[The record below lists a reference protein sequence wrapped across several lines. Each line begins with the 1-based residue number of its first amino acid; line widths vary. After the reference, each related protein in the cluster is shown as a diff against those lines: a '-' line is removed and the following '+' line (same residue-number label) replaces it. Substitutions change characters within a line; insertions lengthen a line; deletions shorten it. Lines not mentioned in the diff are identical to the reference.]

1 MTSDPSFSEVPQLLV
16 ETAKPSNSDT
26 IVEFIA
32 QAKNRESAM
41 FTEAEGKSLLSA
53 FGIDTPQGVEIAVG
67 AELPGQLRE
76 PLVVKAIST
85 TLVHKS
91 DAGGVR
97 VGVTRPELNEVAAQ
111 MRDSLASFGHRLDGL
126 LVEEMVP
133 AGHEIIV
140 GAVRAPG
147 LGWTVMVGLGGILV
161 EVFED
166 VAFGLAPLSEHQI
179 RDMLAE
185 LRGMK
190 VLNGARGGIKADI
203 DALVALIS
211 RLAGPSGLLAS
222 LPEDVTEIDLNP
234 IIVSDTRAVAVDARF
249 VVGEVQA
256 AATAENLERQTTD
269 FSALFAPRRV
279 AVIGASGKR
288 PNMANRFIQNM
299 IANGFTGTII
309 PVNPTADT
317 IEGLPAIGSLAELS
331 SPVDYAFV
339 AMPGARVAQAL
350 AAGAGKVRFAQVV
363 SSGFGEVEEGIE
375 LEANLVSAVRA
386 AGIRLIGP
394 NCLGTHASA
403 GKLSF
408 VPEAPM
414 TPGTTAVISQSGGLS
429 VDILRVGAASGIDF
443 HSVVSIGNS
452 ADVSAAELVASHL
465 VNDEVQVIGLYLES
479 LGIAR
484 EVLDVLEAAETRKP
498 VVLLA
503 GGRTSGGSRAAT
515 SHTGALA
522 GNHRL
527 WPAITRQAGITLVDS
542 LVDFATALHALS
554 TVDMSAKPN
563 GNEAVLFGNG
573 GGASVLG
580 ADALDRQG
588 ISTTPLPD
596 SVIAQ
601 LESLEVPPGNGFH
614 NPIDVP
620 AGTLAVKKG
629 AVAEDILNVVLA
641 GSEPAVLITHLN
653 VGIIQ
658 RNLGET
664 HGDVTGTIIDS
675 IAVARDASKS
685 NTHQILVL
693 KADGSAETEEMITAY
708 AKRARAIGIPVFGAF
723 EDAALASRAVLE
735 QSKQIHQASRG
746 ANGRQ

>member
-1 MTSDPSFSEVPQLLV
+1 
-16 ETAKPSNSDT
+16 
-26 IVEFIA
+26 
-32 QAKNRESAM
+32 M

-67 AELPGQLRE
+67 EELPTHLRE

-97 VGVTRPELNEVAAQ
+97 VGVTRAELNEVASQ
-111 MRDSLASFGHRLDGL
+111 MRDSLADFGHKLDGL

-147 LGWTVMVGLGGILV
+147 LGWTVMVGLGGVLV

-185 LRGMK
+185 LRGMM
-190 VLNGARGGIKADI
+190 VLNGARGGVKADI

-211 RLAGPSGLLAS
+211 RLAGPTGLLAS

-234 IIVSDTRAVAVDARF
+234 VIVSDTRAVAVDARF
-249 VVGEVQA
+249 VVGEVEAKQA
-256 AATAENLERQTTD
+256 AAHETEATATD
-269 FSALFAPRRV
+269 FAPLFAPRRI
-279 AVIGASGKR
+279 AVLGASGKR
-288 PNMANRFIQNM
+288 PNLANRFIRN
-299 IANGFTGTII
+299 ILAGGFDGTII
-309 PVNPTADT
+309 PVNPTTDV
-317 IEGLPAIGSLAELS
+317 IEGLPAVASLAEVTD
-331 SPVDYAFV
+331 PIDYAFV
-339 AMPGARVAQAL
+339 ALPAARVAEAL
-350 AAGAGKVRFAQVV
+350 GAGAGRVRFAQVV
-363 SSGFGEVEEGIE
+363 SSGFSEIEEGVE
-375 LEANLVSAVRA
+375 LEAQLVSTVRE

-408 VPEAPM
+408 VPEAPL
-414 TPGTTAVISQSGGLS
+414 TPGTTAVVSQSGGLS
-429 VDILRVGAASGIDF
+429 VDILRVGASSGIDF

-452 ADVSAAELVASHL
+452 ADVSAGELVASHL

-479 LGIAR
+479 LSIAR
-484 EVLDVLEAAETRKP
+484 EVLDVLDAAETRKP

-527 WPAITRQAGITLVDS
+527 WPAIARQAGITLVDS
-542 LVDFATALHALS
+542 LADFATALHALS
-554 TVDMSAKPN
+554 TVDLSVKPN

-588 ISTTPLPD
+588 IATTPLPA
-596 SVIAQ
+596 SVIAE

-620 AGTLAVKKG
+620 AGTLAVKSG
-629 AVAEDILNVVLA
+629 GVAGDILKVVLA

-658 RNLGET
+658 RNLGAT

-675 IAVARDASKS
+675 IAAARDESKS
-685 NTHQILVL
+685 NTHQLLVL
-693 KADGSAETEEMITAY
+693 KSDGSAGTGDMVKAY
-708 AKRARAIGIPVFGAF
+708 AQRARAIGIPVFGAF

-735 QSKQIHQASRG
+735 QSKQIHQASLG
-746 ANGRQ
+746 ADGRQ

>member
-1 MTSDPSFSEVPQLLV
+1 MLVDTAQTSSP
-16 ETAKPSNSDT
+16 DT

-41 FTEAEGKSLLSA
+41 FTEAEGKFLLST
-53 FGIDTPQGVEIAVG
+53 FGIDTPQGVEIEVG
-67 AELPGQLRE
+67 QELPGHLRE

-97 VGVTRPELNEVAAQ
+97 VGVSRAELNNVALQ
-111 MRDSLASFGHRLDGL
+111 MRGSLAEFGHQLDGV
-126 LVEEMVP
+126 LVEEMAP

-147 LGWTVMVGLGGILV
+147 LGWTVMVGLGGVLV

-166 VAFGLAPLSEHQI
+166 VAFGLAPLSEPQI
-179 RDMLAE
+179 LDMLQE

-190 VLNGARGGIKADI
+190 VLDGARGGVKADI
-203 DALVALIS
+203 PALVTLIS
-211 RLAGPSGLLAS
+211 RLAGPEGLLAA
-222 LPEDVTEIDLNP
+222 LPADVVEIDLNP
-234 IIVSDTRAVAVDARF
+234 VIVSGTRAVAVDARF
-249 VVGEVQA
+249 VVGAQDATGAQA
-256 AATAENLERQTTD
+256 SATGNGQATD
-269 FSALFAPRRV
+269 FSPLFHPRRI
-279 AVIGASGKR
+279 AVLGASGKR
-288 PNMANRFIQNM
+288 PNLANRFIRNLR
-299 IANGFTGTII
+299 AGGFDGTIV
-309 PVNPTADT
+309 PVHPAADE
-317 IEGLPAIGSLAELS
+317 IEGLPTVASLADVNETL
-331 SPVDYAFV
+331 DYAFV
-339 AMPGARVAQAL
+339 ALPGARVAKAL
-350 AAGAGKVRFAQVV
+350 GQGAGKVRFAQVV
-363 SSGFGEVEEGIE
+363 SSGFGEVEEGKD
-375 LEANLVSAVRA
+375 LESALVATVRE

-408 VPEAPM
+408 VPEAPL
-414 TPGTTAVISQSGGLS
+414 TPGTTAVVSQSGGLS

-443 HSVVSIGNS
+443 HSVVSIGNG
-452 ADVSAAELVASHL
+452 ADVSAAELVSSHL
-465 VNDEVQVIGLYLES
+465 GNDEVHVIGLYLES

-484 EVLDVLEAAETRKP
+484 EVLDVLSAAETRKP

-527 WPAITRQAGITLVDS
+527 WPAIARQAGITLVDS
-542 LVDFATALHALS
+542 LADFATALHALS
-554 TVDMSAKPN
+554 TVDLSVKPN

-588 ISTTPLPD
+588 ISTSPLPE
-596 SVIAQ
+596 SVTAE

-620 AGTLAVKKG
+620 AGTLAVKSG
-629 AVAEDILNVVLA
+629 GVAADILKVVLA

-658 RNLGET
+658 RNLGAT

-675 IAVARDASKS
+675 IAAARDESQS
-685 NTHQILVL
+685 NTHQLLVL
-693 KADGSAETEEMITAY
+693 KSDGSDGTGDMVKAY
-708 AKRARAIGIPVFGAF
+708 ARRARRIGIPVFGAF

-735 QSKQIHQASRG
+735 QSKQIHQASLG
-746 ANGRQ
+746 ADGRQ

>member
-1 MTSDPSFSEVPQLLV
+1 
-16 ETAKPSNSDT
+16 
-26 IVEFIA
+26 
-32 QAKNRESAM
+32 M

-76 PLVVKAIST
+76 PLVVKAISA

-97 VGVTRPELNEVAAQ
+97 VGVTRSELNEVGAQ
-111 MRDSLASFGHRLDGL
+111 MRDSLASFGHQLDGL

-166 VAFGLAPLSEHQI
+166 VAFGLAPLSELQI

-256 AATAENLERQTTD
+256 VATAEDLERQTTD

-363 SSGFGEVEEGIE
+363 ASGFGEVEEGIE

-554 TVDMSAKPN
+554 TVDMSVKPN

-620 AGTLAVKKG
+620 AGTLAVKAG

-641 GSEPAVLITHLN
+641 GSAPAVLITHLN

>member
-1 MTSDPSFSEVPQLLV
+1 MLV
-16 ETAKPSNSDT
+16 ETAQPRSSAT
-26 IVEFIA
+26 IVELVA
-32 QAKNRESAM
+32 QARTRESAM

-53 FGIDTPQGVEIAVG
+53 FGIDTPQGVEVEVG
-67 AELPGQLRE
+67 QELPDHLRE
-76 PLVVKAIST
+76 PLVVKAISA

-97 VGVTRPELNEVAAQ
+97 VGVTRAEIDEVAAQ
-111 MRDSLASFGHRLDGL
+111 MRESLAAAGHELEGL
-126 LVEEMVP
+126 LVEEMIP

-166 VAFGLAPLSEHQI
+166 VAFGLAPLNESQI
-179 RDMLAE
+179 LDMLHE

-190 VLNGARGGIKADI
+190 VLEGARGGIKADI
-203 DALVALIS
+203 PALVSLIS
-211 RLAGPSGLLAS
+211 NLAGPEGLLAS
-222 LPEDVTEIDLNP
+222 LPEDVQEIDLNP

-249 VVGEVQA
+249 VVNRTAVEASGSA
-256 AATAENLERQTTD
+256 AAGARTEVGD
-269 FSALFAPRRV
+269 FTPLFHPRRI
-279 AVIGASGKR
+279 AVLGASGKR

-299 IANGFTGTII
+299 IANGFDGTIV
-309 PVNPTADT
+309 PVNPTTAV
-317 IEGLPAIGSLAELS
+317 IEGLPAIASLAELTE
-331 SPVDYAFV
+331 PIDYAFV
-339 AMPGARVAQAL
+339 ALPGARVADAL
-350 AAGAGKVRFAQVV
+350 RAGAGKVRFAQVV

-375 LEANLVSAVRA
+375 LEAALVATVRE

-408 VPEAPM
+408 VPQAPL
-414 TPGTTAVISQSGGLS
+414 TPGTTAVVSQSGGLS
-429 VDILRVGAASGIDF
+429 VDILRVGASSGIDF

-465 VNDEVQVIGLYLES
+465 ANDEVQVIGLYLES
-479 LGIAR
+479 LSIAR
-484 EVLDVLEAAETRKP
+484 EVLDVLENSETRKP

-503 GGRTSGGSRAAT
+503 GGRTAEGSRAAT

-527 WPAITRQAGITLVDS
+527 WPAIARQAGMTLVDS
-542 LVDFATALHALS
+542 LAEFATALHALS
-554 TVDMSAKPN
+554 TLDLSVATN
-563 GNEAVLFGNG
+563 GREAVLFGNG

-588 ISTTPLPD
+588 VGTSPLPD
-596 SVIAQ
+596 SVIAA
-601 LESLEVPPGNGFH
+601 LESLELPPGNGFH

-620 AGTLAVKKG
+620 AGTLAVKNG
-629 AVAEDILNVVLA
+629 AVAGDILKTVLA
-641 GSEPAVLITHLN
+641 GSSPALLISHLN

-658 RNLGET
+658 RNLGAT
-664 HGDVTGTIIDS
+664 HGDVTGNIIDS
-675 IAVARDASKS
+675 IAEARDASAPG
-685 NTHQILVL
+685 THQLLVL
-693 KADGSAETEEMITAY
+693 KTDGSAETGEMIEAY
-708 AKRARAIGIPVFGAF
+708 AKRARAIGIPVFPAF
-723 EDAALASRAVLE
+723 EDAALAARAVLE
-735 QSKQIHQASRG
+735 QSRATHTG
-746 ANGRQ
+746 ANGTEGR

>member
-1 MTSDPSFSEVPQLLV
+1 MSIA
-16 ETAKPSNSDT
+16 TAQQSSGS
-26 IVEFIA
+26 ILELIA
-32 QAKNRESAM
+32 QAKTRESAM
-41 FTEAEGKSLLSA
+41 FTEAEGKTLLSS
-53 FGIDTPQGVEIAVG
+53 FGIDTPQGVELELG
-67 AELPGQLRE
+67 APVPQHLRE
-76 PLVVKAIST
+76 PLVVKAVSK

-91 DAGGVR
+91 DAGGVK
-97 VGVTRPELNEVAAQ
+97 VGITAAELPAVTEAMTA
-111 MRDSLASFGHRLDGL
+111 SLAAAGHQLEGV
-126 LVEEMVP
+126 LVEEMIP

-166 VAFGLAPLSEHQI
+166 VAFGLAPLNDTQI
-179 RDMLAE
+179 LGMLNE
-185 LRGMK
+185 LKGMK
-190 VLNGARGGIKADI
+190 VLEGARGGIKADI
-203 DALVALIS
+203 PALVDLIGK
-211 RLAGPSGLLAS
+211 LAGPHGLLAA
-222 LPEDVTEIDLNP
+222 LPEDVQEIDLNP
-234 IIVSDTRAVAVDARF
+234 IIVSESRAVAVDARF
-249 VVGEVQA
+249 VVGDVEEGA
-256 AATAENLERQTTD
+256 AATTLSASTTD
-269 FSALFAPRRV
+269 FSPLFRPARI
-279 AVIGASGKR
+279 AVLGASGKR
-288 PNMANRFIQNM
+288 PNMANRFIQN
-299 IANGFTGTII
+299 ITAGGFSGTII

-317 IEGLPAIGSLAELS
+317 LEGLPAIGSLAELTE
-331 SPVDYAFV
+331 PVDYAFV
-339 AMPGARVAQAL
+339 ALPGGRVASAL
-350 AAGAGKVRFAQVV
+350 AAGKDKVRFAQVV
-363 SSGFGEVEEGIE
+363 SSGFGEVEEGKE
-375 LEANLVSAVRA
+375 LEAELIRTVKD

-394 NCLGTHASA
+394 NCLGTHSSA

-408 VPEAPM
+408 VPQAPL
-414 TPGTTAVISQSGGLS
+414 TEGTTAIISQSGGLS

-452 ADVSAAELVASHL
+452 ADVSAAELLAAHL
-465 VNDEVQVIGLYLES
+465 VDDEVQVIGLYLES
-479 LGIAR
+479 LSIAR
-484 EVLDVLEAAETRKP
+484 DVMDVLTTAVTRKP

-503 GGRTSGGSRAAT
+503 GGRTQGGSRAAT

-527 WPAITRQAGITLVDS
+527 WPAIARQAGITLVDS
-542 LVDFATALHALS
+542 IGDFASALHALS
-554 TVDMSAKPN
+554 TLDLSVKPA

-596 SVIAQ
+596 AIIAE

-629 AVAEDILNVVLA
+629 AVAEDILDVVL
-641 GSEPAVLITHLN
+641 GGTEPAVLITHLN

-658 RNLGET
+658 RNLGAT

-675 IAVARDASKS
+675 IAVARDKSKS

-693 KADGSAETEEMITAY
+693 KTDGSEDTEAMITDYSA
-708 AKRARAIGIPVFGAF
+708 RARDINIPVFATF
-723 EDAALASRAVLE
+723 EDAALATRAVLE
-735 QSKQIHQASRG
+735 QSQQIHQPTLSAKG
-746 ANGRQ
+746 K

>member
-1 MTSDPSFSEVPQLLV
+1 
-16 ETAKPSNSDT
+16 
-26 IVEFIA
+26 
-32 QAKNRESAM
+32 M

-67 AELPGQLRE
+67 EELPTHLRE

-97 VGVTRPELNEVAAQ
+97 VGVTRAELNEVASQ
-111 MRDSLASFGHRLDGL
+111 MRDSLADFGHKLDGL

-147 LGWTVMVGLGGILV
+147 LGWTVMVGLGGVLV

-190 VLNGARGGIKADI
+190 VLNGARGGVKADI

-211 RLAGPSGLLAS
+211 RLAGPTGLLAS

-234 IIVSDTRAVAVDARF
+234 VIVSDTRAVAVDARF
-249 VVGEVQA
+249 VVGEVEAKQA
-256 AATAENLERQTTD
+256 AAHETEATATD
-269 FSALFAPRRV
+269 FAPLFAPRRI
-279 AVIGASGKR
+279 AVLGASGKR
-288 PNMANRFIQNM
+288 PNLANRFIRN
-299 IANGFTGTII
+299 ILAGGFDGTII
-309 PVNPTADT
+309 PVNPTTDV
-317 IEGLPAIGSLAELS
+317 IEGLPAVASLAEVTD
-331 SPVDYAFV
+331 PIDYAFV
-339 AMPGARVAQAL
+339 ALPAARVAEAL
-350 AAGAGKVRFAQVV
+350 GAGAGRVRFAQVV
-363 SSGFGEVEEGIE
+363 SSGFSEIEEGVE
-375 LEANLVSAVRA
+375 LEAQLVSTVRE

-408 VPEAPM
+408 VPEAPL
-414 TPGTTAVISQSGGLS
+414 TPGTTAVVSQSGGLS
-429 VDILRVGAASGIDF
+429 VDILRVGASSGIDF

-452 ADVSAAELVASHL
+452 ADVSAGELVASHL

-479 LGIAR
+479 LSIAR
-484 EVLDVLEAAETRKP
+484 EVLDVLDAAETRKP

-527 WPAITRQAGITLVDS
+527 WPAIARQAGITLVDS
-542 LVDFATALHALS
+542 LADFATALHALS
-554 TVDMSAKPN
+554 TVDLSVKPN

-588 ISTTPLPD
+588 IATTPLPA
-596 SVIAQ
+596 SVIAE

-620 AGTLAVKKG
+620 AGTLAVKSG
-629 AVAEDILNVVLA
+629 GVAGDILKVVLA

-658 RNLGET
+658 RNLGAT

-675 IAVARDASKS
+675 IAAARDESKS
-685 NTHQILVL
+685 NTHQLLVL
-693 KADGSAETEEMITAY
+693 KSDGSAGTGDMVKAY
-708 AKRARAIGIPVFGAF
+708 AQRARAIGIPVFGAF

-735 QSKQIHQASRG
+735 QSKQIHQASLG
-746 ANGRQ
+746 ADGRQ

>member
-1 MTSDPSFSEVPQLLV
+1 
-16 ETAKPSNSDT
+16 
-26 IVEFIA
+26 
-32 QAKNRESAM
+32 M

-53 FGIDTPQGVEIAVG
+53 FGIDTPQGVEMSVG
-67 AELPGQLRE
+67 QDLPVHLRE
-76 PLVVKAIST
+76 PLVVKAVSS

-97 VGVTRPELNEVAAQ
+97 VGVTRSELDEVAVR
-111 MRDSLASFGHRLDGL
+111 MRGSLADFGHELDGL

-147 LGWTVMVGLGGILV
+147 LGWTVMVGLGGVLV

-166 VAFGLAPLSEHQI
+166 VAFGLAPLSNTQI
-179 RDMLAE
+179 LDMLQE

-190 VLNGARGGIKADI
+190 VLNGARGGVKADI
-203 DALVALIS
+203 PALVTLIA
-211 RLAGPSGLLAS
+211 RLAGPEGLLAS
-222 LPEDVTEIDLNP
+222 LPDDVVEIDLNP
-234 IIVSDTRAVAVDARF
+234 VIVSDTRAVAVDARF
-249 VVGEVQA
+249 VVARLEADGG
-256 AATAENLERQTTD
+256 ATAVRKDGRATD
-269 FSALFAPRRV
+269 FSPLFQPRRI
-279 AVIGASGKR
+279 AILGASGKR
-288 PNMANRFIQNM
+288 PNLANRFIRNLR
-299 IANGFTGTII
+299 AGGFDGTIV
-309 PVNPTADT
+309 PVHPAADE
-317 IEGLPAIGSLAELS
+317 IEGLPTIASLADVVD
-331 SPVDYAFV
+331 PIDYAFV
-339 AMPGARVAQAL
+339 ALPGARVAEAL
-350 AAGAGKVRFAQVV
+350 GQGAGKVRFAQVV
-363 SSGFGEVEEGIE
+363 SSGFGEVEEGKE
-375 LEANLVSAVRA
+375 LEATLVATVRG

-408 VPEAPM
+408 VPEAPL
-414 TPGTTAVISQSGGLS
+414 TPGTTAVVSQSGGLS

-465 VNDEVQVIGLYLES
+465 GNDDVHVIGLYLES
-479 LGIAR
+479 LSIAR
-484 EVLDVLEAAETRKP
+484 EVLDVLSAAETRKP

-527 WPAITRQAGITLVDS
+527 WPAIARQAGITLVDS
-542 LVDFATALHALS
+542 LADFATALHALS
-554 TVDMSAKPN
+554 TVDLSLKPN

-588 ISTTPLPD
+588 ISTRPLPE
-596 SVIAQ
+596 SVIAE

-620 AGTLAVKKG
+620 AGTLAVKSG
-629 AVAEDILNVVLA
+629 GVAADILKVVLA

-658 RNLGET
+658 RNLGAT

-675 IAVARDASKS
+675 IAAARDESRPG
-685 NTHQILVL
+685 THQILVL
-693 KADGSAETEEMITAY
+693 KSDGSAGTEEMIKTY
-708 AKRARAIGIPVFGAF
+708 AHRARQIGIPVFPAF

-746 ANGRQ
+746 ADGRQ

>member
-1 MTSDPSFSEVPQLLV
+1 
-16 ETAKPSNSDT
+16 
-26 IVEFIA
+26 
-32 QAKNRESAM
+32 M

-53 FGIDTPQGVEIAVG
+53 FGIDTPQGVEMSVG
-67 AELPGQLRE
+67 QDLPVHLRE
-76 PLVVKAIST
+76 PLVVKAVSS

-97 VGVTRPELNEVAAQ
+97 VGVTRSELDEVAVR
-111 MRDSLASFGHRLDGL
+111 MRGSLADFGHELDGL

-147 LGWTVMVGLGGILV
+147 LGWTVMVGLGGVLV

-166 VAFGLAPLSEHQI
+166 VAFGLAPLSNTQI
-179 RDMLAE
+179 LDMLQE

-190 VLNGARGGIKADI
+190 VLNGARGGVKADI
-203 DALVALIS
+203 PALVTLIA
-211 RLAGPSGLLAS
+211 RLAGPEGLLAS
-222 LPEDVTEIDLNP
+222 LPDDVVEIDLNP
-234 IIVSDTRAVAVDARF
+234 VIVSDTRAVAVDARF
-249 VVGEVQA
+249 VVARLEADGG
-256 AATAENLERQTTD
+256 ATAVRKDGRATD
-269 FSALFAPRRV
+269 FSPLFQPRRI
-279 AVIGASGKR
+279 AILGASGKR
-288 PNMANRFIQNM
+288 PNLANRFIRNLR
-299 IANGFTGTII
+299 AGGFDGTIV
-309 PVNPTADT
+309 PVHPAADE
-317 IEGLPAIGSLAELS
+317 IEGLPTIASLADVVD
-331 SPVDYAFV
+331 PIDYAFV
-339 AMPGARVAQAL
+339 ALPGARVAEAL
-350 AAGAGKVRFAQVV
+350 GQGAGKVRFAQVV
-363 SSGFGEVEEGIE
+363 SSGFGEVEEGKE
-375 LEANLVSAVRA
+375 LEATLVATVRG

-408 VPEAPM
+408 VPEAPL
-414 TPGTTAVISQSGGLS
+414 TPGTTAVVSQSGGLS

-465 VNDEVQVIGLYLES
+465 CNDDVHVIGLYLES
-479 LGIAR
+479 LSIAR
-484 EVLDVLEAAETRKP
+484 EVLDVLSAAETRKP

-527 WPAITRQAGITLVDS
+527 WPAIARQAGITLVDS
-542 LVDFATALHALS
+542 LADFATALHALS
-554 TVDMSAKPN
+554 TVDLSLKPN

-588 ISTTPLPD
+588 FSTRPLPE
-596 SVIAQ
+596 SVIAE

-620 AGTLAVKKG
+620 AGTLAVKSG
-629 AVAEDILNVVLA
+629 GVAADILKVVLA

-658 RNLGET
+658 RNLGAT

-675 IAVARDASKS
+675 IAAARDESRPG
-685 NTHQILVL
+685 THQILVL
-693 KADGSAETEEMITAY
+693 KPDGSAGTEEMIKTY
-708 AKRARAIGIPVFGAF
+708 AHRARQIGIPVFPAF

-746 ANGRQ
+746 ADGRQ

>member
-1 MTSDPSFSEVPQLLV
+1 MSV
-16 ETAKPSNSDT
+16 ETAQQKSSDSV
-26 IVEFIA
+26 VEFIA
-32 QAKNRESAM
+32 QAKTRESAM
-41 FTEAEGKSLLSA
+41 FTEAEGKFLLSS
-53 FGIDTPQGVEIAVG
+53 FGIDTPQGVEIALG
-67 AELPGQLRE
+67 AELPGELRE
-76 PLVVKAIST
+76 PLVVKAVSA

-97 VGVTRPELNEVAAQ
+97 VGVSRAEIDEVTAQ
-111 MRDSLASFGHRLDGL
+111 MRESLAAAGHVLEGL
-126 LVEEMVP
+126 LVEEMIP

-166 VAFGLAPLSEHQI
+166 VAFGLAPLSENQI

-190 VLNGARGGIKADI
+190 VLNGARGGVKADI

-211 RLAGPSGLLAS
+211 RLAGPTGLLAS

-234 IIVSDTRAVAVDARF
+234 VIVSDTRAVAVDARF
-249 VVGEVQA
+249 VVGDVEAQQDA
-256 AATAENLERQTTD
+256 ANGSEAKATD
-269 FSALFAPRRV
+269 FSPLFAPRRI
-279 AVIGASGKR
+279 AVLGASGKR
-288 PNMANRFIQNM
+288 PNLANRFIRN
-299 IANGFTGTII
+299 ILAGGFDGTII
-309 PVNPTADT
+309 PVNPTTDV
-317 IEGLPAIGSLAELS
+317 IEGLPAVTSLAEVTE
-331 SPVDYAFV
+331 PIDYAFV
-339 AMPGARVAQAL
+339 ALPAARVAEAL
-350 AAGAGKVRFAQVV
+350 GAGAGRVRFAQVV
-363 SSGFGEVEEGIE
+363 SSGFGEIEEGIE
-375 LEANLVSAVRA
+375 LEANLVSTVRE

-408 VPEAPM
+408 VPEAPL
-414 TPGTTAVISQSGGLS
+414 TPGTTAVVSQSGGLS
-429 VDILRVGAASGIDF
+429 VDILRVGASSGIDF

-452 ADVSAAELVASHL
+452 ADVSAAELVSSHL
-465 VNDEVQVIGLYLES
+465 GNDEVHVIGLYLES
-479 LGIAR
+479 LSIAR
-484 EVLDVLEAAETRKP
+484 EVLDVLDAAETRKP

-527 WPAITRQAGITLVDS
+527 WPAIARQAGITLVDS
-542 LVDFATALHALS
+542 LADFATALHALS
-554 TVDMSAKPN
+554 TVDLGVKPN

-588 ISTTPLPD
+588 ISTTPLPE
-596 SVIAQ
+596 SVIAE

-620 AGTLAVKKG
+620 AGTLAVKSG
-629 AVAEDILNVVLA
+629 GVAGDILKVVLA

-658 RNLGET
+658 RNLGAT

-675 IAVARDASKS
+675 IAAARDESQS
-685 NTHQILVL
+685 NTHQLLVL
-693 KADGSAETEEMITAY
+693 KSDGSAGTGDMIKAY
-708 AKRARAIGIPVFGAF
+708 AQRARQIGIPVFGAF

-735 QSKQIHQASRG
+735 QSKQIHQASLG
-746 ANGRQ
+746 ADGRQ

>member
-1 MTSDPSFSEVPQLLV
+1 
-16 ETAKPSNSDT
+16 
-26 IVEFIA
+26 
-32 QAKNRESAM
+32 M

-67 AELPGQLRE
+67 QEMPGHLRE
-76 PLVVKAIST
+76 PLVVKAISS

-91 DAGGVR
+91 DAGGVQ
-97 VGVTRPELNEVAAQ
+97 VGVTRAELDGVTAKMHE
-111 MRDSLASFGHRLDGL
+111 SLAGFGHTLEGV

-147 LGWTVMVGLGGILV
+147 LGWTVMVGLGGVLV

-166 VAFGLAPLSEHQI
+166 VAFGLAPLTDGQI
-179 RDMLAE
+179 LDMLHE

-190 VLNGARGGIKADI
+190 VLNGARGGVKADVP
-203 DALVALIS
+203 ALVSLIS
-211 RLAGPSGLLAS
+211 RLAGPGGLLDS
-222 LPEDVTEIDLNP
+222 LPDDVVEIDLNP
-234 IIVSDTRAVAVDARF
+234 VIVSDTRAVAVDARF
-249 VVGEVQA
+249 VVGPLQTDDAGA
-256 AATAENLERQTTD
+256 AGCNYGPVSD
-269 FSALFAPRRV
+269 FSPLFHPRMI
-279 AVIGASGKR
+279 AVLGASGKR
-288 PNMANRFIQNM
+288 PNLANRFIRN
-299 IANGFTGTII
+299 ILAGGFDGTIV
-309 PVNPTADT
+309 PVHPTAGE
-317 IEGLPAIGSLAELS
+317 IEGLPTVASLADVEE
-331 SPVDYAFV
+331 PIDYAFV
-339 AMPGARVAQAL
+339 ALPGARVAEAL
-350 AAGAGKVRFAQVV
+350 GQGAGKVRFAQVV
-363 SSGFGEVEEGIE
+363 SSGFGEVEDGKE
-375 LEANLVSAVRA
+375 LEATLVATVRE

-408 VPEAPM
+408 IPEAPL
-414 TPGTTAVISQSGGLS
+414 TPGTTAVVSQSGGLS

-465 VNDEVQVIGLYLES
+465 GNDEVHVIGLYLES
-479 LGIAR
+479 LSIAR
-484 EVLDVLEAAETRKP
+484 EVLDVLVEAETLKP
-498 VVLLA
+498 TVLLA

-527 WPAITRQAGITLVDS
+527 WPAIARQAGITLVDS
-542 LVDFATALHALS
+542 LADFATALHALS
-554 TVDMSAKPN
+554 TVDLSIKPN

-588 ISTTPLPD
+588 ISTTPLPE
-596 SVIAQ
+596 SVIAE

-620 AGTLAVKKG
+620 AGTLAVKSG
-629 AVAEDILNVVLA
+629 GVARDILKVVLA

-658 RNLGET
+658 RNLGAT

-675 IAVARDASKS
+675 IAAARDESPS
-685 NTHQILVL
+685 NTHQLLVL
-693 KADGSAETEEMITAY
+693 KSDGSAGTADMVKAY
-708 AKRARAIGIPVFGAF
+708 AQRARQIGIPVFGAF

-735 QSKQIHQASRG
+735 QSKQIHQASLG
-746 ANGRQ
+746 ADGRQ